1 MEKEVDRTRM
11 DRRRERLM
19 GRKEESGEKEKTS
32 GGRGLEMNHSY
43 EKASR

>member
-19 GRKEESGEKEKTS
+19 GSKGSKEKRGRVAKNRKH
-32 GGRGLEMNHSY
+32 GGVVDKGNKR
-43 EKASR
+43 